1 MHGPSGERRAGAPTA
16 PPVLAARGLLLRRR
30 RAALWIAGPA
40 LLATA
45 VVGGTGDPLPH
56 ERPEEPT
63 GTRHSALA
71 DR

>member
-16 PPVLAARGLLLRRR
+16 PPVLAARGLLRRR